1 MKRGGGW
8 YLVYGSSSSS
18 YVDGVVNFVD
28 ECLLIDDLG
37 FVCPRLRLLIFG
49 SSIYRLSFVLGE
61 FSFWL
66 GFGLCL
72 TILLVPWG
80 CRRAYRGPH
89 CGCESARV
97 LASLLG
103 PSPSGVRHLS
113 RVCSSVGGPVGV
125 AHSFHPSLLLGG
137 GLVRL
142 CGGPC

>member
-1 MKRGGGW
+1 MTTLLPGLSL
-8 YLVYGSSSSS
+8 YLPVPYLLLASSAASPG
-18 YVDGVVNFVD
+18 DF
-28 ECLLIDDLG
+28 
-37 FVCPRLRLLIFG
+37 RRLLLG
-49 SSIYRLSFVLGE
+49 TSSCLQVVFCAWE

-66 GFGLCL
+66 GFSLCL
-72 TILLVPWG
+72 MILLAPWG
-80 CRRAYRGPH
+80 CRRAYCGPH

-137 GLVRL
+137 VLVRF
-142 CGGPC
+142 CGGLC